1 MCCIVRYHRSYCCWM
16 LIVCQKRQ
24 RDRLTNPNCFRTD
37 EACLC
42 SHQGFSVATFQCAV
56 GVCNSGDISNLGSVL
71 GLMCASREFLPV
83 VQQPFFLIV
92 LIPVEPTTT
101 KSSSSTSGTSTA
113 TTLGSSSSSGD
124 SSSSTSQTTTTSGT
138 TQTSSSA
145 AAKTTTTSATGL
157 PSHIQSSSTIVSGST
172 TVVVVQTLP
181 LPDPTETSGGSH
193 LDFKL
198 VVLAT
203 IVANFLVAL
212 SPFVV

>member
-92 LIPVEPTTT
+92 LIPVEPTT

-181 LPDPTETSGGSH
+181 LPDPTETSGGSR

-203 IVANFLVAL
+203 IVSIFLVAL

>member
-1 MCCIVRYHRSYCCWM
+1 MSRYLGIGIVSLLLAQVIAQSIGIKDLPQCAVSCATTAATAAGCS
-16 LIVCQKRQ
+16 L
-24 RDRLTNPNCFRTD
+24 TD

-71 GLMCASREFLPV
+71 GLMCAS
-83 VQQPFFLIV
+83 Q
-92 LIPVEPTTT
+92 PTTT
-101 KSSSSTSGTSTA
+101 KSSSSMSGTSTA

-181 LPDPTETSGGSH
+181 LPDPTETSGGSR

-203 IVANFLVAL
+203 IVSIFLVAL

>member
-92 LIPVEPTTT
+92 LIPVEPTT

-145 AAKTTTTSATGL
+145 AGKTTTTGATGL

-181 LPDPTETSGGSH
+181 LPDPTETSGGSC
-193 LDFKL
+193 LEFKL

-203 IVANFLVAL
+203 IVGNFLVAL
-212 SPFVV
+212 SPFIV